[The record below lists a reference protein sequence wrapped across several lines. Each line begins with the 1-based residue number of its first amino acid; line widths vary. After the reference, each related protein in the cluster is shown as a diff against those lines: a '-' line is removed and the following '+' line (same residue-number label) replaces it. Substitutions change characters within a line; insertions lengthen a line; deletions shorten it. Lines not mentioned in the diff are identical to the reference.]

1 MQYAERLVCCS
12 AKLFMQQKRDICRR
26 MAGGKGCES
35 VQKCLTALAIPGRGK
50 YADVPFISESVYLQ
64 VDASM

>member
-1 MQYAERLVCCS
+1 MCREARALEQDDGTVSCRSLA
-12 AKLFMQQKRDICRR
+12 QQD
-26 MAGGKGCES
+26 GKKMFALIRTARQWVLS
-35 VQKCLTALAIPGRGK
+35 VLCRGK

>member
-1 MQYAERLVCCS
+1 MAEWLAQRQGFRDSHHSLVPNPCGRDQGFP
-12 AKLFMQQKRDICRR
+12 LFPNPC
-26 MAGGKGCES
+26 
-35 VQKCLTALAIPGRGK
+35 GRGK

>member
-1 MQYAERLVCCS
+1 
-12 AKLFMQQKRDICRR
+12 